1 VEVTEHYKQ
10 TCDVPQAGPRG
21 APSSQANGPCIS
33 LAAVLAASE
42 HDAAPATEARVAAV
56 EAREGLPLVLLLRDG
71 SVDAP
76 LGLYVHSRWLPLCA
90 GPRPLVTG
98 AALLLD
104 SLLHMLKTEAR
115 VLLACLALPSCLRY
129 EGSG

>member
-1 VEVTEHYKQ
+1 MEVTEHHKHA
-10 TCDVPQAGPRG
+10 CGVPQAGPRG
-21 APSSQANGPCIS
+21 VPSSQANGRCVS

-56 EAREGLPLVLLLRDG
+56 EAREGWPLVLLLRDG

-90 GPRPLVTG
+90 GPRPLVAG

-104 SLLHMLKTEAR
+104 GLLRELSAEVSGEAR
-115 VLLACLALPSCLRY
+115 VLLA
-129 EGSG
+129 